1 MENQTGNH
9 PNEKNKNSKA
19 LLYTIIG
26 VLVALNAGLL
36 YMWQKSGNEKKI
48 VQKEL
53 VETTADLKEKELAL
67 ADAEHLLKKF
77 RADSATMAGK
87 NKELGAEVIQKKNEL
102 AQLVAKLRNT
112 QSSDAKL
119 IAELRAKM
127 QELTDQI
134 ARLEQENTELK
145 EQNAKLDQERVQLEG
160 KNKTLGE
167 QNAQISTEN
176 KKMRQRLITE
186 GLRVEPLK
194 KRWITGKEAVTY
206 RAKDVESI
214 KTSFNIAE
222 NNNADPGERT
232 IYVKITGPGGTT
244 MSNGNEGGTFEFENQ
259 ESKYTYKIST
269 IFDGVSKSVDASI
282 WRPSGD
288 LKPGA
293 YTVEL
298 YCEGFKMGGTTFNLK

>member
-1 MENQTGNH
+1 MENQTGNN

-36 YMWQKSGNEKKI
+36 YMWQKNGNEKEI

-53 VETTADLKEKELAL
+53 KDTSAELQEKELAL

-77 RADSATMAGK
+77 RADSATMASK

-102 AQLVAKLRNT
+102 AALVLKLRNT
-112 QSSDAKL
+112 QTADAKE
-119 IAELRAKM
+119 IAALRAKM

-134 ARLEQENTELK
+134 ARLEQENVELK
-145 EQNAKLDQERVQLEG
+145 EQNAKLDEERKVLQGE
-160 KNKTLGE
+160 NRSLGDK
-167 QNAQISTEN
+167 NAQISNEN

-206 RAKDVESI
+206 KAKDVESI
-214 KTSFNIAE
+214 KTTFSISE
-222 NNNADPGERT
+222 NNNAEPGERT
-232 IYVKITGPGGTT
+232 IYVKVTGPGGTT

-259 ESKYTYKIST
+259 ESKYTYKITT
-269 IFDGVSKSVDASI
+269 IFDGVSKSVDPSI

-288 LKPGA
+288 LKPGS

-298 YCEGFKMGGTTFNLK
+298 FCEGFKMGGTAFVLK